1 MMVCR
6 KWKWEEVSDKQ
17 SLWSS
22 ASWREG
28 WAEGYGDH
36 TGDSSK
42 KQGWMLVLR
51 LLITEGEAR
60 KQPWREPMQCFQ
72 SNGQSPGRRATCLG
86 RRWCCLER
94 GMSWKRRC
102 KGLFKTVRDSLGC
115 GEETSHTWGKKWSAR
130 LWTAAWR
137 KENFRIGRRWW
148 GTRRAFT
155 QTQKL
160 RAEMIKSGGKMP
172 TLTHQIHLYSENIT
186 YSSSRLLGA
195 QNKHLKLT
203 KMVHSAP

>member
-1 MMVCR
+1 M
-6 KWKWEEVSDKQ
+6 SDKQ

-36 TGDSSK
+36 TGDSFK

-148 GTRRAFT
+148 GTWGDNYFGFAWKQREIIV
-155 QTQKL
+155 L
-160 RAEMIKSGGKMP
+160 GGVNAKFNP
-172 TLTHQIHLYSENIT
+172 SNSPLN
-186 YSSSRLLGA
+186 R
-195 QNKHLKLT
+195 K
-203 KMVHSAP
+203 